1 VDAIDQ
7 FKSRKNPVNKPIR
20 VCVYDYYNKGQDAF
34 SAVQGDCISCKI
46 ESGVIQEKDKLILK
60 PLDEMVT
67 IKAIE
72 KNKEKCQNAF
82 SGEMCEI

>member
-1 VDAIDQ
+1 
-7 FKSRKNPVNKPIR
+7 
-20 VCVYDYYNKGQDAF
+20 
-34 SAVQGDCISCKI
+34 
-46 ESGVIQEKDKLILK
+46 LILK

-72 KNKEKCQNAF
+72 KNKEKFPNAF